1 MRGAPEGGEGL
12 TSVSLIQDGVFKKNG
27 SSSAGRW
34 RKKSLTYHIYNYSP
48 DMRKADVSAAIRSA
62 FKYWSDV
69 ADLTFREIHYG
80 RADIKLAFH
89 KKDGLCDIPF
99 DGRGSPLF

>member
-1 MRGAPEGGEGL
+1 M
-12 TSVSLIQDGVFKKNG
+12 SLIQDGVFKKKTKNG